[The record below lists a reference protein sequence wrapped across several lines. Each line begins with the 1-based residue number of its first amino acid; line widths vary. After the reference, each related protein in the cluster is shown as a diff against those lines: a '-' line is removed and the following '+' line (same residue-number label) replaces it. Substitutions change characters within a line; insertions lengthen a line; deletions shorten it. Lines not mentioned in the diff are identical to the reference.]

1 MIRCDKV
8 RRQLAD
14 HSVGRLR
21 GRARARVEQHVRQ
34 CEACRAELA
43 ALQRTGALLDGLGK
57 QPVPA
62 GMWESVRRRIE
73 RPARAPVRRP
83 RLVVGAVGLAVLSLI
98 VVGVFLLLPTGTSAP
113 PEIVVT
119 AEADAEMQAVIDG
132 HASAIWSAP
141 LADEAAVGLR
151 FVSLEDG
158 G

>member
-1 MIRCDKV
+1 
-8 RRQLAD
+8 
-14 HSVGRLR
+14 
-21 GRARARVEQHVRQ
+21 
-34 CEACRAELA
+34 
-43 ALQRTGALLDGLGK
+43 
-57 QPVPA
+57 
-62 GMWESVRRRIE
+62 
-73 RPARAPVRRP
+73 
-83 RLVVGAVGLAVLSLI
+83 VLSLI